1 MAGVVD
7 TTYIF
12 ANNDLITST
21 RLNNIIDETTF
32 TSDAIVSGNTSL
44 EVVGGKLKVT
54 AQGISSNELAA
65 NSVVTSKITDLNV
78 TTGKLADSAVTTVK
92 LNDGAVTT
100 AKITDANVTTAKIAD
115 ASITAPKLDG
125 AQTGS
130 APIYGVRAWVNFDG
144 TSGVATPIRASGN
157 VASVVRDTTGRYTI
171 TLTTAMA
178 DTNYAIVG
186 FARDE
191 NASGGNYFVSAL
203 SNSTKTT
210 SAFQI
215 EVNSPGATVDS
226 PEINIMVI
234 R

>member
-7 TTYIF
+7 TNYSF

-32 TSDAIVSGNTSL
+32 TSSAIVSGNTSL

-54 AQGISSNELAA
+54 AQGISSNELATD
-65 NSVVTSKITDLNV
+65 SVVTTKITDLNV
-78 TTGKLADSAVTTVK
+78 TTGKLADSAVTTIK
-92 LNDGAVTT
+92 LADSAVTT
-100 AKITDANVTTAKIAD
+100 AKITDANVTTAKITD
-115 ASITAPKLDG
+115 ANITAPKLSG
-125 AQTGS
+125 AQTGT
-130 APIYGVRAWVNFDG
+130 APIFGVRAWVNFNG
-144 TSGVATPIRASGN
+144 TPSSPTIRASGN
-157 VASVVRDTTGRYTI
+157 VSSVAKNAKGSYTV

-191 NASGGNYFVSAL
+191 NATNGNYFVSAL
-203 SNSTKTT
+203 SSATKTT
-210 SAFQI
+210 SAFQV
-215 EVNSPGATVDS
+215 EVNSPSASVDS